1 MKITGGRSPPT
12 VCIAL
17 SVHRSRH
24 RAASAKLS
32 RAPTVT
38 VQPLLLSPLYGV
50 PWPFIKQGDF
60 VLHVWSLQALCLN
73 WANVPHVHACSAQG
87 NSYGALDAQFLATA
101 TSQLFLQI
109 PMFRE

>member
-17 SVHRSRH
+17 SVHRSRR

-73 WANVPHVHACSAQG
+73 WANVLHVHACSAQG
-87 NSYGALDAQFLATA
+87 SSYGALDARFLAMA
-101 TSQLFLQI
+101 TSQLLQI
-109 PMFRE
+109 PMFQE